1 MTETAAATDP
11 QGPSPREVACEMYC
25 ATGPL
30 KA

>member
-11 QGPSPREVACEMYC
+11 QVLAEEVACEMYLP
-25 ATGPL
+25 TGPL